1 MDEPV
6 HSGRVLGGR
15 YALGERLGAGG
26 WGSVYAAVQTDL
38 GRPVAIKVL
47 HTSVA
52 LSADGLVRFEREAKA
67 AAALGH
73 PNIAQV
79 SDFQALPGEPPFLV
93 MEMLTGQTLGTTMRA
108 AGKLP
113 PSRVAWIA

>member
-1 MDEPV
+1 MDEPI
-6 HSGRVLGGR
+6 HTGKVLGGR
-15 YALGERLGAGG
+15 YAIGARLGAGG

-52 LSADGLVRFEREAKA
+52 LSGDGLARFEREAKA

-79 SDFQALPGEPPFLV
+79 SDFQTNPGEPLFLV
-93 MEMLTGQTLGTTMRA
+93 MELLTGATLGTTLKSAPGR
-108 AGKLP
+108 KLDQA
-113 PSRVAWIA
+113 RM